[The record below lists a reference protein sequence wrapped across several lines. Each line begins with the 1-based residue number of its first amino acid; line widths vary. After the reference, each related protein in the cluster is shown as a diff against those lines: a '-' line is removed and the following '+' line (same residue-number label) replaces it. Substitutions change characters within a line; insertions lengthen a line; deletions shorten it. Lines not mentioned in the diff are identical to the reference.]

1 MDTRSIE
8 ALPRARMSDAL
19 KKLIAQ
25 DSSKLLERVQ
35 AKRAE
40 SSLLEFIKLC
50 WPVLEPGRKFK
61 EGRVVSTICEHLE
74 AVAKKKIKRL
84 NINVPPGCMK
94 SLTTSVFWPAWVWGP
109 ANMPWAR
116 FVAFAYSEDLTIRDN
131 KKMRALIESDIY
143 QRYWGDRVKPN
154 PKEWGAEKIANLAT
168 GFKLATSIGGV
179 GTGERGDFIIIDD
192 PHNVREGESDAKRN
206 AAVMWFGETLPT
218 RVNDQEDSPMV
229 MIMQRVHEADVS
241 GFVLENLRDE
251 WEHLCLPM
259 RHEPDHPYKSRTSLG
274 FEDWRTEDGELLWP
288 DRFPETAIAA
298 LEKTFRA
305 AGGDYACN
313 PAEAPVLMS
322 DLSMR
327 PISHVRIG
335 DELIGFVLPWIKEG
349 ARDSRNTLTRC
360 QVLDVF
366 KRTAPVVKV
375 TLDSGEVIRCT
386 ADHHWFKRVRDG
398 ENIYSPAT
406 IGSPLTRVCPPRLP
420 DLTPDELRM
429 GGWLGGFFDGDGS
442 VSSCEKRG
450 QPGFRPSCQIAF
462 YQGFGRN
469 APNCEMLER
478 VLEHFGFQY
487 SIFKDERKDPHIG
500 ENFEYRNY
508 RIISKP
514 CLATFQK
521 FIHVAQPVKWRDR
534 LLEGVLRARFAM
546 GKERVVSIEPD
557 GEEMVYSL
565 RTTTGNYVVWGLM
578 SSNCAGQ
585 LQQRPA
591 PREGG
596 MFKRES
602 FQIIEAK
609 DVPSGGDVVRGWDLA
624 ATKDGRAAYTVGLRM
639 RRVAVGDKVGY
650 YIETI
655 TRGQWSPHQVD
666 AEILKAARE
675 DGRNALQ
682 DIPQD
687 PGQAGK
693 SQVAHFAKLLEGY
706 NFVFS
711 PESGSKEDRA
721 RPFSSQVEA
730 GNVYLV
736 RAPWNGPF
744 LAEAENFPNG
754 RFKDQ
759 VDAASRA
766 YAKLIRRRS
775 RTLAAK
781 PEVI

>member
-25 DSSKLLERVQ
+25 DSSKLLERVR

-61 EGRVVSTICEHLE
+61 EGKVIEVLCEHLE

-94 SLTTSVFWPAWVWGP
+94 SLTTSVFWPAWIWGP

-218 RVNDQEDSPMV
+218 RVNDQEESPMV
-229 MIMQRVHEADVS
+229 MIMQRVHEADVA
-241 GFVLENLRDE
+241 GFIIENLRDE

-259 RHEPDHPYKSRTSLG
+259 RRELDHPYPSRTSLG
-274 FEDWRTEDGELLWP
+274 FVDWRTEDGELLWP

-327 PISHVRIG
+327 RIEDVRVG
-335 DELIGFVLPWIKEG
+335 DELIGFKLPDIKDG
-349 ARDSRNTLTRC
+349 CRDSRNTLTKCR
-360 QVLDVF
+360 VLDVF
-366 KRTAPVVKV
+366 KRNAPVVRI

-386 ADHHWFKRVRDG
+386 ADHRWFKRVRDG
-398 ENIYSPAT
+398 ENVYSSAK
-406 IGSPLTRVCPPRLP
+406 IGSPLTRVCPSSIP
-420 DLTPDELRM
+420 DLTPLLD
-429 GGWLGGFFDGDGS
+429 GALG
-442 VSSCEKRG
+442 
-450 QPGFRPSCQIAF
+450 
-462 YQGFGRN
+462 
-469 APNCEMLER
+469 
-478 VLEHFGFQY
+478 
-487 SIFKDERKDPHIG
+487 
-500 ENFEYRNY
+500 
-508 RIISKP
+508 
-514 CLATFQK
+514 
-521 FIHVAQPVKWRDR
+521 
-534 LLEGVLRARFAM
+534 ARFSM

-557 GEEMVYSL
+557 GVETVYSL
-565 RTTTGNYVVWGLM
+565 KTTTGNYVVWGLM

-639 RRVAVGDKVGY
+639 RRVTMGDKIAY
-650 YIETI
+650 YIEDI
-655 TRGQWSPHQVD
+655 RRGQWTPHQVD
-666 AEILKAARE
+666 GEIKKAAKD

-682 DIPQD
+682 DFPQD

-693 SQVAHFAKLLEGY
+693 SQVAHFSALLEGY
-706 NFVFS
+706 NFTFS

-721 RPFSSQVEA
+721 KPFSSQVEA

-736 RAPWNGPF
+736 RAPWNGAF

-781 PEVI
+781 PETIG